1 MKIFLIM
8 ENKET
13 EINELLVRL
22 SKELPHDYEIADF
35 WDGDLTAVGI
45 RVGNHLI
52 YISTFDY
59 NKTHRYNIIIED
71 YNTGA
76 VIEEEQEC
84 TYDELKE
91 IIKKV
96 KE

>member
-1 MKIFLIM
+1 M

-52 YISTFDY
+52 YIYQRLIITKLIDIILSL
-59 NKTHRYNIIIED
+59 KIIIQ
-71 YNTGA
+71 
-76 VIEEEQEC
+76 EQ
-84 TYDELKE
+84 
-91 IIKKV
+91 
-96 KE
+96 